1 MLIVKYYVITSE
13 GVKSQSFIFFNTIS
27 AENTIKTVHAS
38 SNTLIRPVYAFVEK
52 QFSSGHLKSQI
63 PFGTALYIPLEF

>member
-1 MLIVKYYVITSE
+1 MLIVKHYVITSE
-13 GVKSQSFIFFNTIS
+13 GVKGQSFIFFNTIS
-27 AENTIKTVHAS
+27 TENTIKTVHAS
-38 SNTLIRPVYAFVEK
+38 SNTLIYAFVEK